1 MKPGLKVECCPN
13 HSQLPLPR
21 SSLPPRLQHQPPA
34 QTQGD
39 DALEG
44 LGAQAGDFQ
53 EPSFMARMQLEAAW
67 PTCASVGWWPESE
80 L

>member
-13 HSQLPLPR
+13 HSQLSLPR

-39 DALEG
+39 ALEA
-44 LGAQAGDFQ
+44 LGARAGEFQ
-53 EPSFMARMQLEAAW
+53 EPSFMARMQLAAGW
-67 PTCASVGWWPESE
+67 PTNASLGWWPDSE

>member
-1 MKPGLKVECCPN
+1 MKPGLKVEHCPN
-13 HSQLPLPR
+13 HSQLPIPR

-34 QTQGD
+34 QNQG

-44 LGAQAGDFQ
+44 LGAQAGEFR
-53 EPSFMARMQLEAAW
+53 EPSFMARMQLVAGR
-67 PTCASVGWWPESE
+67 PTNASVGWWPESG

>member
-1 MKPGLKVECCPN
+1 MKPGLKVERCPN
-13 HSQLPLPR
+13 HSQLPLPG

-39 DALEG
+39 VLEG
-44 LGAQAGDFQ
+44 LGAQAGEFR
-53 EPSFMARMQLEAAW
+53 EPSFMARMQLAAAW
-67 PTCASVGWWPESE
+67 LTSASVGWWPESE